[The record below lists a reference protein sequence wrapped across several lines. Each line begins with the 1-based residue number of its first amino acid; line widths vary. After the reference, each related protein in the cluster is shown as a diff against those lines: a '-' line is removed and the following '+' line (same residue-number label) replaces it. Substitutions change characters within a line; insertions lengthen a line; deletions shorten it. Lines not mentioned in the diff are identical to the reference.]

1 MSKEISPKGAQY
13 RYPKLSSVG
22 RFFRVL
28 RDVTFKK
35 TKKSFLRVPKKTRE
49 KKKREYW
56 EKKKKTKKKKE
67 ERKSRVLYVCV
78 CVVVVAL
85 NRLGEKLQDFFQ
97 RGDER
102 VHVLFGVVDVETGA
116 SAAENVQ
123 VSVQRLRAV
132 VAASTADAVELVEQS
147 ANVRT
152 IDAVDVECG

>member
-35 TKKSFLRVPKKTRE
+35 TKKSFLRGAKKTRE

-56 EKKKKTKKKKE
+56 EKKKKTKKKE

-78 CVVVVAL
+78 CGRGSIKSARRKTA
-85 NRLGEKLQDFFQ
+85 RLL
-97 RGDER
+97 
-102 VHVLFGVVDVETGA
+102 
-116 SAAENVQ
+116 
-123 VSVQRLRAV
+123 
-132 VAASTADAVELVEQS
+132 ST
-147 ANVRT
+147 RR
-152 IDAVDVECG
+152 